1 MINGG
6 GGIHKWMETLLTN
19 GRETPLTNGGETPLT
34 NGRET
39 PLTNGGPSWWKRVH
53 KEEQNS

>member
-1 MINGG
+1 
-6 GGIHKWMETLLTN
+6 
-19 GRETPLTNGGETPLT
+19 LTNGGETPLT